1 MATVIEPL
9 MTLADLDAMPDDGNR
24 YEIIEGEL
32 FESCT
37 PSLNHQR
44 IIGNIYVSLSNYLA
58 EHSIGEAFITPG
70 VIFSEHSAVIPDIVL
85 VGDEQRDEI
94 ASGDRIYGAPLLAVE
109 ILSPGT
115 ENMRRDRVS
124 KRQLY
129 GKHGVREY
137 WIVSPGEGTVEVY
150 ALNGRRMELLDKFGV
165 GGEVTSRVLPDYRAQ
180 VASFFAG
187 GPG

>member
-32 FESCT
+32 FVSCA

-44 IIGNIYVSLSNYLA
+44 IIGKIFISLSNYLA
-58 EHSIGEAFITPG
+58 EHPIGEVFMTPG

-94 ASGDRIYGAPLLAVE
+94 ASGDRIYGAPVLAVE
-109 ILSPGT
+109 ILSPGG

-129 GKHGVREY
+129 GRHGVREY

-150 ALNGRRMELLDKFGV
+150 GLREGRMEMVDKFGV
-165 GGEVTSRVLPDYRAQ
+165 RDEMTSRLLPDYRAR

-187 GPG
+187 GSG